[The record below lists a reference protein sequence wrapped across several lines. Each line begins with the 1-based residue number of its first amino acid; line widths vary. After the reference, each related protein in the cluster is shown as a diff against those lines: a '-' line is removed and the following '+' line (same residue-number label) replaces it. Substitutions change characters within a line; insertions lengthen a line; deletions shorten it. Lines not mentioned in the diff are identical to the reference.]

1 MKTILLYG
9 LTGTGKS
16 TFCKYVT
23 EKYNYKVVQV
33 RRLFESV
40 VGKDKAATVYHE
52 LLNKTNSRCA
62 WLDLISKDNI
72 SCIEN
77 QKIAVIEGLFTVEES
92 KWFKNISDVTI
103 IYLENKND
111 KVRTMRFCERENL
124 PLESGM
130 VKMGN
135 SDMGRIDAGV
145 PFAKNS
151 ADYIII
157 NDNSLEEFYNVIDSL
172 VNKIC

>member
-52 LLNKTNSRCA
+52 LLNKT
-62 WLDLISKDNI
+62 I
-72 SCIEN
+72 
-77 QKIAVIEGLFTVEES
+77 
-92 KWFKNISDVTI
+92 
-103 IYLENKND
+103 
-111 KVRTMRFCERENL
+111 
-124 PLESGM
+124 P
-130 VKMGN
+130 
-135 SDMGRIDAGV
+135 DALG
-145 PFAKNS
+145 
-151 ADYIII
+151 
-157 NDNSLEEFYNVIDSL
+157 
-172 VNKIC
+172 